1 MKAAKSQVESGLIHI
16 GGILSFRAFQRFAE
30 DRGYDEWFR
39 PWIEPQWLGWFIAL
53 LKECDEDNVSL
64 FPHGKWATIQVMQDY
79 LAEAARAEL
88 PLGYSKEG
96 FREVNY
102 GQL

>member
-16 GGILSFRAFQRFAE
+16 GGMLSFRAFQRFAE
-30 DRGYDEWFR
+30 NRGYDEWFR

-88 PLGYSKEG
+88 PLDIQRKYFEK
-96 FREVNY
+96 
-102 GQL
+102 